1 VTGLGFKR
9 RRPARASRLSRSRF
23 APRAACDV
31 SRPSQAISIA
41 ALALVVLGTFGC
53 GGGTITAN
61 NNVTSITISPTSAT
75 LSPNASQDFS
85 AQVVLA
91 NSQITTNTNVTWQVN
106 GTNGGNA
113 TTGTIVASSVDA
125 NVGVYTAPAVVPSTN
140 INITAVIVENS
151 SSSSTSTTT
160 ITSNVA
166 TVGFGGVAGL
176 SIMPGQA
183 TVGAGGSQQF
193 EAMLNDA
200 VDSNAT
206 YTISPSTP
214 NYGSINATS
223 GVYTAPTVPPPGG
236 MVTVTA
242 KDGTQTAT
250 ATATIVFSDASLLG
264 PFAFSY
270 AGNNSAGFFAVAG
283 RFSSNGQGAITGGVE
298 DINSFGTHVASAT
311 QIQQNSTYKVGPD
324 GRSTAIIQTD
334 QGTET
339 LQFVLTSSSH
349 ALLIRFDGNMTGS
362 GTIDQQNLND
372 LSSASVI
379 SGPYAFLAAGGD
391 STFNPMAVAG
401 RFSADGSGNAQQP
414 AILDENDNFAP
425 KTSDTSLSG
434 TYQLD
439 ANNPGTGRG
448 TLTLSS
454 TNVGQLQF
462 AFYIIDNTH
471 LHIVEIDAVNYLAG
485 DVYLE
490 PPGPSYTTSSL
501 AAANYAFTGGGN
513 SSAGAYALGGIF
525 TPDGNGNITGGVL
538 DTNNAGTPTAN
549 TTLSAS
555 TYAVDPTTGRLSL
568 ALGSMT
574 LAAYPTAAN
583 TVVMLEVDS
592 TAVSSGLAYQ
602 QQGSPAALAGNFGLT
617 LGGQG
622 VFYNAPASY
631 QPDIEGQ
638 AVLKNSS
645 AVSAGN
651 LDINV
656 FGTTPQPSDPLATTS
671 SFGTLGS
678 NGRGTATLTATDPP
692 ASFSLVYYWVNANT
706 ALIVGQDK
714 TRVVV
719 GTMLLQF

>member
-1 VTGLGFKR
+1 MTGFGGSKR
-9 RRPARASRLSRSRF
+9 YRPARVGRLGPSRF
-23 APRAACDV
+23 ALRAAFHV
-31 SRPSQAISIA
+31 SRSSQAISIA
-41 ALALVVLGTFGC
+41 ALGLAVLGVFGC
-53 GGGTITAN
+53 GGGKITAN
-61 NNVTSITISPTSAT
+61 NNVTSIVISPTSAT
-75 LSPNASQDFS
+75 LSPGASQDFS
-85 AQVVLA
+85 AQVTLA

-106 GTNGGNA
+106 GTNGGTA
-113 TTGTIVASSVDA
+113 ATGTIVASTVDA
-125 NVGVYTAPAVVPSTN
+125 NVGVYTAPAHVPSTN

-160 ITSNVA
+160 ITSNEA
-166 TVGFGGVAGL
+166 TVSFGGVAGL
-176 SIMPGQA
+176 SITPMQA
-183 TVGAGGSQQF
+183 TVGAGGFQQF
-193 EAMLNDA
+193 EANLDGV
-200 VDSNAT
+200 VDPNAT

-223 GVYTAPTVPPPGG
+223 GVYTAPNVPPPGG
-236 MVTVTA
+236 KVTITA
-242 KDGTQTAT
+242 TDDTETAT

-270 AGNNSAGFFAVAG
+270 TGNNSAGFFAVAG
-283 RFSSNGQGAITGGVE
+283 RLSSNGQGVITGGVE
-298 DINSFGTHVASAT
+298 DINSFGTHVASAI

-334 QGTET
+334 HGTQT

-349 ALLIRFDGNMTGS
+349 ALLIRFDGNTTGS

-414 AILDENDNFAP
+414 AIVDENDNFSA

-439 ANNPGTGRG
+439 TNNPGTGRG
-448 TLTLSS
+448 TLMLSS

-471 LHIVEIDAVNYLAG
+471 LHIVEIDAVDYLAG

-490 PPGPSYTTSSL
+490 LPGPSYTTSVL
-501 AAANYAFTGGGN
+501 AAANYAFTAGGN
-513 SSAGAYALGGIF
+513 SSAGAYASGGIF
-525 TPDGNGNITGGVL
+525 TPDGNGNMTGGVL
-538 DTNNAGTPTAN
+538 DTDNAGTPTAN

-555 TYAVDPTTGRLSL
+555 PYSVDPTTGRLSL
-568 ALGSMT
+568 TLGSMT

-602 QQGSPAALAGNFGLT
+602 QQGSPATLAGNFGLT

-622 VFYNAPASY
+622 VFYNAPSSY

-638 AVLKNSS
+638 AVLESG

-656 FGTTPQPSDPLATTS
+656 FGTAPQPSDPLATTS
-671 SFGTLGS
+671 SFGAPGS

-706 ALIVGQDK
+706 ALIVGQDT
-714 TRVVV
+714 TRVVI